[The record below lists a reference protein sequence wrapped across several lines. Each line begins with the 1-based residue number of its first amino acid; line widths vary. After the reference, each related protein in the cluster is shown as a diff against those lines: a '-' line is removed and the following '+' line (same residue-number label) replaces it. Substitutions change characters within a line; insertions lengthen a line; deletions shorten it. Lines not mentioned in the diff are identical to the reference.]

1 MSLRSAAATGT
12 HDFSARIHIQK
23 NSYSGKARWK
33 EQGIRPDYR
42 FSLANERTFLAW
54 IRTALALLA
63 GAVGLEQLVNHTG
76 SGSHWHSLSLILAA
90 GAAFL
95 SVMGWLRWRENE
107 IAMRNERDLNYSNV
121 LLTLSCYLLGIVLFV
136 MFLIFR

>member
-1 MSLRSAAATGT
+1 
-12 HDFSARIHIQK
+12 
-23 NSYSGKARWK
+23 
-33 EQGIRPDYR
+33 
-42 FSLANERTFLAW
+42 
-54 IRTALALLA
+54 
-63 GAVGLEQLVNHTG
+63 
-76 SGSHWHSLSLILAA
+76 LILAA

>member
-1 MSLRSAAATGT
+1 M
-12 HDFSARIHIQK
+12 QK
-23 NSYSGKARWK
+23 NSYSEKIRWTQ
-33 EQGIRPDYR
+33 QGTRPDYR

-63 GAVGLEQLVNHTG
+63 GAVGLEQLVAHTG
-76 SGSHWHSLSLILAA
+76 SGDRWHSLSLMLAG

-107 IAMRNERDLNYSNV
+107 IAMRNERDLKYSGV
-121 LLTLSCYLLGIVLFV
+121 LLTLACYLLGIVLFV
-136 MFLIFR
+136 MLLIFP